1 MAKILVVDDE
11 EIVRTTLKRALN
23 RDDMV
28 VTTASL
34 AKEALALLENEKFD
48 LIMTDVKMPEMDG
61 ITFVKTV
68 KLDDPEVPIV
78 VLTGFA
84 TIEMTRDALQ
94 SGAYNFLTKP
104 FEIENI
110 LAVVKRGLTLKKE
123 IVRNKEVA
131 SFTQCQFDVEIPSR
145 AELLGGVIFYI
156 IEQLKLMD
164 FSERIIAT
172 EILMTLDEAITNAH
186 KHGNKADQTKK
197 IFVRTK
203 IDRDKMEMSIRDEGE
218 GFDPEQLINPLSP
231 EGIERNCGR
240 GVFLIKSYMDE
251 VSYNDKGNEL
261 TIVKNNRR

>member
-1 MAKILVVDDE
+1 MAKILIVDDE

-23 RDDMV
+23 RDDIV

-34 AKEALALLENEKFD
+34 AKEALALLENEQFD
-48 LIMTDVKMPEMDG
+48 LIMTDIKMPEMDG
-61 ITFVKTV
+61 ITFLKTV
-68 KLDDPEVPIV
+68 KSNDPEVPII

-84 TIEMTRDALQ
+84 TVEMTKDALQ

-104 FEIENI
+104 FEIEDI
-110 LAVVKRGLTLKKE
+110 LTIVKRGLTLKKE

-131 SFTQCQFDVEIPSR
+131 AFTQCQFDVEIPSR
-145 AELLGGVIFYI
+145 SELLGGVIFYI

-186 KHGNKADQTKK
+186 KHGNKADQRKK
-197 IFVRTK
+197 IFVRAK
-203 IDRDKMEMSIRDEGE
+203 INREKMEMSIRDEGE
-218 GFDPEQLINPLSP
+218 GFDPEKLINPLSA

-240 GVFLIKSYMDE
+240 GVFLIKSYMDQ
-251 VSYNDKGNEL
+251 VLYNDKGNEL
-261 TIVKNNRR
+261 TIIKNNRR